1 LSAEAVKAERLTAGS
16 RLMAREGGCVASERV
31 TDVLRLCEEA
41 LARDSAERAAY
52 LDTACGADAALRREI
67 EALLAER

>member
-1 LSAEAVKAERLTAGS
+1 
-16 RLMAREGGCVASERV
+16 MASERV